1 MTLTFPSSRLETANV
16 RFVTLTPDN
25 FPAEALSLSQPY
37 AHDLSTTRKL
47 ETERRYAL
55 ELRES
60 CLKQII
66 DMEVSMGIDRRWD
79 PSSPEYLETL
89 GYLSTRTYQRALEEL
104 QRLVIQRLFE
114 LHKMNISASGER
126 GKYLEFLKIILVSSI
141 SHANAHCESIAAS
154 LQGDTECGQGL

>member
-1 MTLTFPSSRLETANV
+1 MAAP
-16 RFVTLTPDN
+16 
-25 FPAEALSLSQPY
+25 SLSQPY
-37 AHDLSTTRKL
+37 SHDLSTTRKL

-60 CLKQII
+60 CLKEII
-66 DMEVSMGIDRRWD
+66 AIEVNMGIEKRWD

-114 LHKMNISASGER
+114 LHKMNISATGESLTLRSLTILNPLPQPITCERTLRRHYRVAAKQSGTR
-126 GKYLEFLKIILVSSI
+126 SRPTT
-141 SHANAHCESIAAS
+141 
-154 LQGDTECGQGL
+154 LQLCS

>member
-1 MTLTFPSSRLETANV
+1 MSPVPGHGPHMFPSSRLKTANV
-16 RFVTLTPDN
+16 RFITLTPNN
-25 FPAEALSLSQPY
+25 FPTEAPSLSQPY

-114 LHKMNISASGER
+114 LHKMNISASGEC
-126 GKYLEFLKIILVSSI
+126 GKYLDF
-141 SHANAHCESIAAS
+141 
-154 LQGDTECGQGL
+154 